1 MNALAEAIRDAL
13 GTVFDPC
20 STTMGAPISI
30 VDMGLVTAIDAD
42 ADGRVHIAV
51 RTTSAMCT
59 LVGSIAEAAEAEAL
73 KVPGVTGATVRIDPV
88 AGWTEEAMSDQGR
101 RLLEAR
107 RRRSRAE
114 VPVRPREWEKGRPSR
129 KEG

>member
-1 MNALAEAIRDAL
+1 MQ
-13 GTVFDPC
+13 P
-20 STTMGAPISI
+20 TTGAPISI

-73 KVPGVTGATVRIDPV
+73 KVPGVT
-88 AGWTEEAMSDQGR
+88 
-101 RLLEAR
+101 AR
-107 RRRSRAE
+107 R
-114 VPVRPREWEKGRPSR
+114 
-129 KEG
+129 